1 MAYGVN
7 LPDLLDHADVKLAHN
22 VSIACYSSI
31 LSMLLNGA
39 PLHEILHALVL
50 KIEAQK
56 VGTRGSV
63 LLLSADGKRL
73 LLGAAPNL
81 PDSYNQAINGVEI
94 GPNVGSC
101 GTAAYYAQR
110 VIVEDIAQHPYWVNY
125 KELPLRAGLK
135 SCWSEP
141 IKDTHGKV
149 LGTFAM
155 YYDTTKSPTEQ
166 DLELISEAA
175 RLASLAI
182 ERSRAMEF
190 QHLAVKIFDR
200 LPLAL
205 VISNS
210 DDAVLYANPAFRHIV
225 IPQDTDIA
233 NFHPKIFLASS
244 QSNELVG
251 LFEHLAQDR
260 MWQGELVGLRGNG
273 EEFYLDL
280 IVTTFRESNGQQP
293 CFAWLFSDISERKKA
308 AQLIKYQAN
317 NDSLTGLA
325 NRNALFK
332 QIQALITSDSLTPG
346 FSFMLMDLDNFKQ
359 VNDTHG
365 HDKGDALLVQVV
377 KQISECVDDTMVF
390 ARLGGDEFALL
401 LPGVVNQKELVQIAD
416 TINKNVAKHY
426 VLADGKGVYSSVS
439 IGIARFPEDALDLEQ
454 LLNCA
459 DQAMYISKA
468 NGRNRYH
475 FFTEQ
480 MQLNA
485 ERVASLHNQLKQ
497 ALDQHTFELYYQ
509 PIVNATTGLIVRAEV
524 LLRWQHEG
532 TFIPPDEFIPI
543 AENSG
548 LIVDIGRD
556 VRLGAMQTILEMQE
570 RNWPIK
576 LSVNVSTF
584 EFWSHELQDA
594 FVESFAAI
602 TEQLEVTDFPYDRL
616 TLEITESLLMKQHT
630 YLIDVLNGLRVKG
643 IKISLDDFGTG
654 YSSLSYLANFPI
666 DQIKIDKSFIDRLD
680 EGKRHEALV
689 EAIVR
694 LSHAL
699 DLTVTAEG
707 VETES
712 QLKFVMANHIQ
723 EIQGYLFYKPMPKA
737 AFFALLA
744 KQAELHKGFDV

>member
-7 LPDLLDHADVKLAHN
+7 LPDLLDHTDVKLAHN
-22 VSIACYSSI
+22 VSIACYSSV

-56 VGTRGSV
+56 IGTRGSI
-63 LLLSADGKRL
+63 LLLSGDGKRL
-73 LLGAAPNL
+73 LLGAAPHL

-101 GTAAYYAQR
+101 GTAAYFAKR
-110 VIVEDIAQHPYWVNY
+110 VIVEDIATHPYWENY

-141 IKDTHGKV
+141 IKDTQGKV

-155 YYDTTKSPTEQ
+155 YYDTIKSPTEL

-190 QHLAVKIFDR
+190 QRLAVKIFDR

-210 DDAVLYANPAFRHIV
+210 DDSVLYSNPAFKHIV
-225 IPQDTDIA
+225 LPQDIDIA
-233 NFHPKIFLASS
+233 NFNPKMFLSAS

-251 LFEHLAQDR
+251 LFEHLAQDK

-280 IVTTFRESNGQQP
+280 IVTTFREPNGLQP

-332 QIQALITSDSLTPG
+332 QIQSLITSDSLTPG

-377 KQISECVDDTMVF
+377 RQICECLNDTMVF

-401 LPGVVNQKELVQIAD
+401 LPGIVNQKELAQLAE
-416 TINKNVAKHY
+416 TINKHVAKRY

-485 ERVASLHNQLKQ
+485 ERIASLHNQLKQ
-497 ALDQHTFELYYQ
+497 ALDQQTFELYYQ

-532 TFIPPDEFIPI
+532 QFIPPDEFIPI

-556 VRLGAMQTILEMQE
+556 VRLGAMQTILEMQAH
-570 RNWPIK
+570 NWPIN

-594 FVESFAAI
+594 FVDSFAAI

-630 YLIDVLNGLRVKG
+630 HLIDVLNGLRIKG

-712 QLKFVMANHIQ
+712 QLKFVMSNHIQ
-723 EIQGYLFYKPMPKA
+723 EIQGYLFYKPMPKV

-744 KQAELHKGFDV
+744 KQAELH

>member
-1 MAYGVN
+1 MTYGAK
-7 LPDLLDHADVKLAHN
+7 LPDLHHDVDDKLGHN

-56 VGTRGSV
+56 SGTLGSI
-63 LLLSADGKRL
+63 LLLSDDGKRL

-81 PDSYNQAINGVEI
+81 PDSYNQAIHGVEI
-94 GPNVGSC
+94 GPKVGSC
-101 GTAAYYAQR
+101 GTAAYLAKR
-110 VIVEDIAQHPYWVNY
+110 VIVDDIAHHPYWENY

-141 IKDTHGKV
+141 IKDSHGKV
-149 LGTFAM
+149 LGTFAL
-155 YYDTTKSPTEQ
+155 YYDVVKSPTDK

-182 ERSRAMEF
+182 ERSRAMAF
-190 QHLAVKIFDR
+190 QHLAVKVFDR

-210 DDAVLYANPAFRHIV
+210 DDAVLYANSAFRHVV
-225 IPQDTDIA
+225 IPQDPDIV
-233 NFHPKIFLASS
+233 NFNPKMFLASS
-244 QSNELVG
+244 QANELLA
-251 LFEHLAQDR
+251 LFEHIAQEK

-308 AQLIKYQAN
+308 AQLIDYQAN
-317 NDSLTGLA
+317 NDSLTGLV

-332 QIQALITSDSLTPG
+332 QIQALITSDNWTPG
-346 FSFMLMDLDNFKQ
+346 FSFMLMDLDNFKE

-365 HDKGDALLVQVV
+365 HDKGDALLIQVV
-377 KQISECVDDTMVF
+377 RQICECLNETMVF

-401 LPGVVNQKELVQIAD
+401 LPGVVNQKELAQLAD
-416 TINKNVAKHY
+416 KINKNVAKHY

-454 LLNCA
+454 FLNCA

-480 MQLNA
+480 MQFNA

-497 ALDQHTFELYYQ
+497 ALDRQTFELYYQ
-509 PIVNATTGLIVRAEV
+509 PIVNATTGLIVCAEV

-532 TFIPPDEFIPI
+532 AFIAPDEFIPI

-548 LIVDIGRD
+548 LIVDIGRY
-556 VRLGAMQTILEMQE
+556 VRLGAMQTIVEMQE
-570 RNWPIK
+570 RNWPIN

-594 FVESFAAI
+594 FVDSFATI
-602 TEQLEVTDFPYDRL
+602 TEQLGVTDFPYDR
-616 TLEITESLLMKQHT
+616 
-630 YLIDVLNGLRVKG
+630 
-643 IKISLDDFGTG
+643 
-654 YSSLSYLANFPI
+654 
-666 DQIKIDKSFIDRLD
+666 
-680 EGKRHEALV
+680 
-689 EAIVR
+689 
-694 LSHAL
+694 
-699 DLTVTAEG
+699 
-707 VETES
+707 
-712 QLKFVMANHIQ
+712 
-723 EIQGYLFYKPMPKA
+723 
-737 AFFALLA
+737 
-744 KQAELHKGFDV
+744 

>member
-1 MAYGVN
+1 MEYGTTLSEQPV
-7 LPDLLDHADVKLAHN
+7 HADVNLVHN
-22 VSIACYSSI
+22 ISVDCYSSI
-31 LSMLLNGA
+31 LSLLLNGA
-39 PLHEILHALVL
+39 PLHDILHALVL
-50 KIEAQK
+50 NIEAQK
-56 VGTRGSV
+56 VGIRGSV
-63 LLLSADGKRL
+63 LLLSDDGKRL

-81 PDSYNQAINGVEI
+81 PEQYNQAIHGIEI

-101 GTAAYYAQR
+101 GTAAFLGQR
-110 VIVEDIAQHPYWVNY
+110 VIVEDIAQHPYWEHY
-125 KELPLRAGLK
+125 SDLPLAAGLQ

-141 IKDTHGKV
+141 IKDNQGKV
-149 LGTFAM
+149 LGTFAI
-155 YYDTTKSPTEQ
+155 YYDRITSPTHE
-166 DLELISEAA
+166 DLTLIAA
-175 RLASLAI
+175 AASLASLAI

-190 QHLAVKIFDR
+190 QRLAVKIFDR

-205 VISNS
+205 VITTA
-210 DDAVLYANPAFRHIV
+210 DDAVLYANSAFQHIV
-225 IPQDTDIA
+225 LPQDIDIKEF
-233 NFHPKIFLASS
+233 NSKLFLSPSAPH
-244 QSNELVG
+244 ELIG
-251 LFEHLAQDR
+251 LFEHLAQGQ
-260 MWQGELVGLRGNG
+260 MWQGELLGQRGNG
-273 EEFYLDL
+273 EIFHLDL
-280 IVTTFRESNGQQP
+280 TVTVFRESHGIQP

-332 QIQALITSDSLTPG
+332 QVQSLITSDSLTPG

-359 VNDTHG
+359 VNDTYG
-365 HDKGDALLVQVV
+365 HDKGDVLLVQVV
-377 KQISECVDDTMVF
+377 AQICECVTDKMLF

-401 LPGVVNQKELVQIAD
+401 LPGIVTQKALAQLAD
-416 TINKNVAKHY
+416 AINKNVARRY

-439 IGIARFPEDALDLEQ
+439 IGIARFPEDALNLEQ

-485 ERVASLHNQLKQ
+485 ERVATLHHQLKQ
-497 ALDQHTFELYYQ
+497 ALDQDAFELYYQ

-532 TFIPPDEFIPI
+532 RFIAPDEFIPI

-548 LIVDIGRD
+548 LIVEIGKR
-556 VRLGAMQTILEMQE
+556 VRLGAMQTILQMQA
-570 RNWPIK
+570 RGWPIG
-576 LSVNVSTF
+576 LSINVSTF

-594 FVESFAAI
+594 FVDSFDDI
-602 TEQLEVTDFPYDRL
+602 TEQLAQTDFPYDKL

-630 YLIDVLNGLRVKG
+630 HLIDVLNGLRQSG

-680 EGKRHEALV
+680 EGKRHESLV
-689 EAIVR
+689 EAMVR

-712 QLKFVMANHIQ
+712 QLRFVMANHIQ
-723 EIQGYLFYKPMPKA
+723 EIQGYIFYKPMSKA
-737 AFFALLA
+737 AFFELLA
-744 KQAELHKGFDV
+744 KQAELY

>member
-7 LPDLLDHADVKLAHN
+7 LPDLLDHTDVKLAHN

-56 VGTRGSV
+56 IGTRGSI
-63 LLLSADGKRL
+63 LLLSGDGKRL
-73 LLGAAPNL
+73 LLGAAPHL

-101 GTAAYYAQR
+101 GTAAYFAKR
-110 VIVEDIAQHPYWVNY
+110 VIVEDIATHPYWENY

-141 IKDTHGKV
+141 IKDTQGKV

-155 YYDTTKSPTEQ
+155 YYDTIKSPTEL

-190 QHLAVKIFDR
+190 QRLAVKIFDR

-210 DDAVLYANPAFRHIV
+210 DDSVLYANPAFKHIV
-225 IPQDTDIA
+225 LPQDIDIA
-233 NFHPKIFLASS
+233 NFNPKMFLSAS

-251 LFEHLAQDR
+251 LFEHLAQDK

-280 IVTTFRESNGQQP
+280 IVSTFREPNGLQP

-332 QIQALITSDSLTPG
+332 QIQSLITSDSLTPG

-377 KQISECVDDTMVF
+377 RQICECLNDTMVF

-401 LPGVVNQKELVQIAD
+401 LPGIVNQKELAQLAE
-416 TINKNVAKHY
+416 TINKHVAKRY

-485 ERVASLHNQLKQ
+485 ERIASLHNQLKQ
-497 ALDQHTFELYYQ
+497 ALDQQTFELYYQ

-532 TFIPPDEFIPI
+532 QFIPPDEFIPI

-556 VRLGAMQTILEMQE
+556 VRLGAMQTILEMQAH
-570 RNWPIK
+570 NWPIN

-594 FVESFAAI
+594 FVDSFAAI

-630 YLIDVLNGLRVKG
+630 HLIDVLNGLRIKG

-712 QLKFVMANHIQ
+712 QLKFVMSNHIQ
-723 EIQGYLFYKPMPKA
+723 EIQGYLFYKPMPKV

-744 KQAELHKGFDV
+744 KQAELH

>member
-7 LPDLLDHADVKLAHN
+7 LPDLLDHTDVKLAHN
-22 VSIACYSSI
+22 VSIACYSSV

-56 VGTRGSV
+56 IGTRGSI
-63 LLLSADGKRL
+63 LLLSGDGKRL
-73 LLGAAPNL
+73 LLGAAPHL

-101 GTAAYYAQR
+101 GTAAYFAKR
-110 VIVEDIAQHPYWVNY
+110 VIVEDIATHPYWENY

-141 IKDTHGKV
+141 IKDTQGKV

-155 YYDTTKSPTEQ
+155 YYDTIKSPTEL

-190 QHLAVKIFDR
+190 QRLAVKIFDR

-210 DDAVLYANPAFRHIV
+210 DDSVLYANPAFKHIV
-225 IPQDTDIA
+225 LPQDIDIA
-233 NFHPKIFLASS
+233 NFNPKMFLSAS

-251 LFEHLAQDR
+251 LFEHLAQDK

-280 IVTTFRESNGQQP
+280 IVTTFREPNGLQP

-332 QIQALITSDSLTPG
+332 QIQSLITSDSLTPG

-377 KQISECVDDTMVF
+377 RQICECLNDTMVF

-401 LPGVVNQKELVQIAD
+401 LPGIVNQKELAQLAE
-416 TINKNVAKHY
+416 TINKHVAKRY

-485 ERVASLHNQLKQ
+485 ERIASLHNQLKQ
-497 ALDQHTFELYYQ
+497 ALDQQTFELYYQ

-532 TFIPPDEFIPI
+532 QFIPPDEFIPI

-556 VRLGAMQTILEMQE
+556 VRLGAMQTILEMQAH
-570 RNWPIK
+570 NWPIN

-594 FVESFAAI
+594 FVDSFAAI

-630 YLIDVLNGLRVKG
+630 HLIDVLNGLRIKG

-712 QLKFVMANHIQ
+712 QLKFVMSNHIQ
-723 EIQGYLFYKPMPKA
+723 EIQGYLFYKPMPKV

-744 KQAELHKGFDV
+744 KQAELH

>member
-7 LPDLLDHADVKLAHN
+7 LPDLLDDADVKLAHN

-56 VGTRGSV
+56 IGTRGSV
-63 LLLSADGKRL
+63 LLLSGDGKRL
-73 LLGAAPNL
+73 LLGAAPHL

-101 GTAAYYAQR
+101 GTAAYFAKR
-110 VIVEDIAQHPYWVNY
+110 VIVEDIATHPYWENY

-141 IKDTHGKV
+141 IKDTQGKV

-155 YYDTTKSPTEQ
+155 YYDTIKSPTEL
-166 DLELISEAA
+166 DLELITEAA

-182 ERSRAMEF
+182 ERSRSMEF
-190 QHLAVKIFDR
+190 QRLAVKIFDR

-210 DDAVLYANPAFRHIV
+210 DDSVLYANPAFKHIV
-225 IPQDTDIA
+225 LPQDIDIA
-233 NFHPKIFLASS
+233 NFNPKMFLSAS
-244 QSNELVG
+244 QPNELVG
-251 LFEHLAQDR
+251 LFEHLAQDK

-280 IVTTFRESNGQQP
+280 IVTTFREPNGLQP

-332 QIQALITSDSLTPG
+332 QIQSLITSDSLTPG

-377 KQISECVDDTMVF
+377 RQICECLNDTMVF

-401 LPGVVNQKELVQIAD
+401 LPGIVNQKELAQLAE
-416 TINKNVAKHY
+416 TINKHVAKRY

-485 ERVASLHNQLKQ
+485 ERIASLHNQLKQ
-497 ALDQHTFELYYQ
+497 ALDQQTFELYYQ

-532 TFIPPDEFIPI
+532 QFIPPDEFIPI

-556 VRLGAMQTILEMQE
+556 VRLGAMQTILEMQAH
-570 RNWPIK
+570 NWPIN

-594 FVESFAAI
+594 FVDSFAAI

-630 YLIDVLNGLRVKG
+630 HLIDVLNGLRIKG

-712 QLKFVMANHIQ
+712 QLKFVMSNHIQ
-723 EIQGYLFYKPMPKA
+723 EIQGYLFYKPMPKV

-744 KQAELHKGFDV
+744 KQAELH

>member
-1 MAYGVN
+1 MF
-7 LPDLLDHADVKLAHN
+7 
-22 VSIACYSSI
+22 
-31 LSMLLNGA
+31 
-39 PLHEILHALVL
+39 
-50 KIEAQK
+50 
-56 VGTRGSV
+56 
-63 LLLSADGKRL
+63 LSA
-73 LLGAAPNL
+73 
-81 PDSYNQAINGVEI
+81 
-94 GPNVGSC
+94 
-101 GTAAYYAQR
+101 
-110 VIVEDIAQHPYWVNY
+110 
-125 KELPLRAGLK
+125 
-135 SCWSEP
+135 
-141 IKDTHGKV
+141 
-149 LGTFAM
+149 
-155 YYDTTKSPTEQ
+155 
-166 DLELISEAA
+166 
-175 RLASLAI
+175 
-182 ERSRAMEF
+182 
-190 QHLAVKIFDR
+190 
-200 LPLAL
+200 
-205 VISNS
+205 
-210 DDAVLYANPAFRHIV
+210 
-225 IPQDTDIA
+225 
-233 NFHPKIFLASS
+233 S
-244 QSNELVG
+244 QPNELVG
-251 LFEHLAQDR
+251 LFEHLAQDK

-280 IVTTFRESNGQQP
+280 IVTTFREPNGLQP

-332 QIQALITSDSLTPG
+332 QIQSFITSDSLTPG

-377 KQISECVDDTMVF
+377 RQICECLNDTMVF

-401 LPGVVNQKELVQIAD
+401 LPGIVNQKELAQLAE
-416 TINKNVAKHY
+416 TINKHVAKRY

-485 ERVASLHNQLKQ
+485 ERIASLHNQLKQ
-497 ALDQHTFELYYQ
+497 ALDQQTFELYYQ

-532 TFIPPDEFIPI
+532 QFIPPDDFIPI

-556 VRLGAMQTILEMQE
+556 VRLGAMQTILEMQAH
-570 RNWPIK
+570 NWPIN

-594 FVESFAAI
+594 FVDSFAAI

-630 YLIDVLNGLRVKG
+630 HLIDVLNGLRIKG

-712 QLKFVMANHIQ
+712 QLKFVMSNHIQ

-744 KQAELHKGFDV
+744 KQAELH

>member
-56 VGTRGSV
+56 IGTRGSI
-63 LLLSADGKRL
+63 LLLSGDGKRL
-73 LLGAAPNL
+73 LLGAAPHL

-101 GTAAYYAQR
+101 GTAAYFAKR
-110 VIVEDIAQHPYWVNY
+110 VIVEDIATHPYWENY

-141 IKDTHGKV
+141 IKDTQGKV

-155 YYDTTKSPTEQ
+155 YYDTIKSPTEL

-190 QHLAVKIFDR
+190 QRLAVKIFDR

-210 DDAVLYANPAFRHIV
+210 DDSVLYANPAFKHIV
-225 IPQDTDIA
+225 LPQDIDIA
-233 NFHPKIFLASS
+233 NFNPKMFLSAS

-251 LFEHLAQDR
+251 LFEHLAQDK

-280 IVTTFRESNGQQP
+280 IVTTFREPNGLQP

-332 QIQALITSDSLTPG
+332 QIQSFITSDSLTPG

-377 KQISECVDDTMVF
+377 RQICECLNDTMVF

-401 LPGVVNQKELVQIAD
+401 LPGIVNQKELAQLAE
-416 TINKNVAKHY
+416 TINKHVAKRY

-485 ERVASLHNQLKQ
+485 ERIASLHNQLKQ
-497 ALDQHTFELYYQ
+497 ALDQQTFELYYQ

-532 TFIPPDEFIPI
+532 QFIPPDEFIPI

-556 VRLGAMQTILEMQE
+556 VRLGAMQTILEMQAH
-570 RNWPIK
+570 NWPIN

-594 FVESFAAI
+594 FVDSFAAI

-630 YLIDVLNGLRVKG
+630 HLIDVLNGLRIKG

-712 QLKFVMANHIQ
+712 QLKFVMSNHIQ
-723 EIQGYLFYKPMPKA
+723 EIQGYLFYKPMPKV

-744 KQAELHKGFDV
+744 KQAELH

>member
-22 VSIACYSSI
+22 VSIACYSSV

-56 VGTRGSV
+56 IGTRGSV
-63 LLLSADGKRL
+63 LLLSGDGKRL
-73 LLGAAPNL
+73 LLGAAPHL

-101 GTAAYYAQR
+101 GTAAYFAKR
-110 VIVEDIAQHPYWVNY
+110 VIVEEIATHPYWENY

-141 IKDTHGKV
+141 IKDTQGKV

-155 YYDTTKSPTEQ
+155 YYDTIKSPTEL

-190 QHLAVKIFDR
+190 QRLAVKIFDR

-210 DDAVLYANPAFRHIV
+210 DDSVLYANPAFKHIV
-225 IPQDTDIA
+225 LPQNIDIN
-233 NFHPKIFLASS
+233 NFNPKMFLSAS
-244 QSNELVG
+244 QPNELVG
-251 LFEHLAQDR
+251 LFEHLAQDK

-280 IVTTFRESNGQQP
+280 IVTTFREPNGLQP

-332 QIQALITSDSLTPG
+332 QIQSLITSDSLTPG

-377 KQISECVDDTMVF
+377 RQICECLNDTMVF

-401 LPGVVNQKELVQIAD
+401 LPGIVNQKELAQLAE
-416 TINKNVAKHY
+416 TINKHVAKRY

-485 ERVASLHNQLKQ
+485 ERIASLHNQLKQ
-497 ALDQHTFELYYQ
+497 ALDQQTFELYYQ

-524 LLRWQHEG
+524 LLRWQHDG
-532 TFIPPDEFIPI
+532 QFIPPDEFIPI

-556 VRLGAMQTILEMQE
+556 VRLGAMQTILEMQAH
-570 RNWPIK
+570 NWPIN

-594 FVESFAAI
+594 FVDSFAAI

-630 YLIDVLNGLRVKG
+630 HLIDVLNGLRIKG

-712 QLKFVMANHIQ
+712 QLKFVMSNHIQ

-737 AFFALLA
+737 AFFAQLA
-744 KQAELHKGFDV
+744 KQAELH

>member
-56 VGTRGSV
+56 IGTRGSI
-63 LLLSADGKRL
+63 LLLSGDGKRL
-73 LLGAAPNL
+73 LLGAAPHL

-101 GTAAYYAQR
+101 GTAAYLAKR
-110 VIVEDIAQHPYWVNY
+110 VIVEDIATHPYWENY
-125 KELPLRAGLK
+125 KELPLSAGLK

-141 IKDTHGKV
+141 IKDTQGKV

-155 YYDTTKSPTEQ
+155 YYDTIKSPTEL

-190 QHLAVKIFDR
+190 QRLAVKIFDR

-210 DDAVLYANPAFRHIV
+210 DDSVLYANPAFKHIV
-225 IPQDTDIA
+225 LPQNIDIN
-233 NFHPKIFLASS
+233 NFNPKMFLSAS
-244 QSNELVG
+244 QPNELVG
-251 LFEHLAQDR
+251 LFEHLAQDK

-280 IVTTFRESNGQQP
+280 IVTTFREPNGLQP

-332 QIQALITSDSLTPG
+332 QIQSLITSDSLTPG

-377 KQISECVDDTMVF
+377 RQICECLNDTMVF

-401 LPGVVNQKELVQIAD
+401 LPGIVNQKELAQLAE
-416 TINKNVAKHY
+416 TINKHVAKRY

-485 ERVASLHNQLKQ
+485 ERIASLHNQLKQ
-497 ALDQHTFELYYQ
+497 ALDQQTFELYYQ

-532 TFIPPDEFIPI
+532 QFIPPDEFIPI

-556 VRLGAMQTILEMQE
+556 VRLGAMQTILEMQAH
-570 RNWPIK
+570 NWPIN

-594 FVESFAAI
+594 FVDSFAAI

-630 YLIDVLNGLRVKG
+630 HLIDVLNGLRIKG

-712 QLKFVMANHIQ
+712 QLKFVMSNHIQ
-723 EIQGYLFYKPMPKA
+723 EIQGYLFYKPMPKV

-744 KQAELHKGFDV
+744 KQAELH

>member
-7 LPDLLDHADVKLAHN
+7 LPDLLDHTDVKLAHN
-22 VSIACYSSI
+22 VSIACYSSV

-56 VGTRGSV
+56 IGTRGSI
-63 LLLSADGKRL
+63 LLLSGDGKRL
-73 LLGAAPNL
+73 LLGAAPHL

-101 GTAAYYAQR
+101 GTAAYFAKR
-110 VIVEDIAQHPYWVNY
+110 VIVEDIATHPYWENY

-141 IKDTHGKV
+141 IKDTQGKV

-155 YYDTTKSPTEQ
+155 YYDTIKSPTEL

-190 QHLAVKIFDR
+190 QRLAVKIFDR

-210 DDAVLYANPAFRHIV
+210 DDSVLYANPAFKHIV
-225 IPQDTDIA
+225 LPQDIDIA
-233 NFHPKIFLASS
+233 NFNPKMFLSAS

-251 LFEHLAQDR
+251 LFEHLAQDK

-280 IVTTFRESNGQQP
+280 IVTTFREPNGLQP

-332 QIQALITSDSLTPG
+332 QIQSFITSDSLTPG

-377 KQISECVDDTMVF
+377 RQICECLNDTMLF

-401 LPGVVNQKELVQIAD
+401 LPGIVNQKELAQLAE
-416 TINKNVAKHY
+416 TINKHVAKRY

-485 ERVASLHNQLKQ
+485 ERIASLHNQLKQ
-497 ALDQHTFELYYQ
+497 ALDQQTFELYYQ

-532 TFIPPDEFIPI
+532 QFIPPDEFIPI

-556 VRLGAMQTILEMQE
+556 VRLGAMQTILEMQAH
-570 RNWPIK
+570 NWPIN

-594 FVESFAAI
+594 FVDSFAAI

-630 YLIDVLNGLRVKG
+630 HLIDVLNGLRIKG

-712 QLKFVMANHIQ
+712 QLKFVMSNHIQ

-744 KQAELHKGFDV
+744 KQVELH

>member
-1 MAYGVN
+1 
-7 LPDLLDHADVKLAHN
+7 
-22 VSIACYSSI
+22 
-31 LSMLLNGA
+31 
-39 PLHEILHALVL
+39 
-50 KIEAQK
+50 
-56 VGTRGSV
+56 
-63 LLLSADGKRL
+63 
-73 LLGAAPNL
+73 
-81 PDSYNQAINGVEI
+81 
-94 GPNVGSC
+94 
-101 GTAAYYAQR
+101 
-110 VIVEDIAQHPYWVNY
+110 
-125 KELPLRAGLK
+125 
-135 SCWSEP
+135 
-141 IKDTHGKV
+141 
-149 LGTFAM
+149 M
-155 YYDTTKSPTEQ
+155 YYDTIKSPTEL

-210 DDAVLYANPAFRHIV
+210 DDSVLYANPAFKHIV
-225 IPQDTDIA
+225 LPQDIDIA
-233 NFHPKIFLASS
+233 SFNPKMFLSAS
-244 QSNELVG
+244 QPNELVG
-251 LFEHLAQDR
+251 LFEHLAQDK

-280 IVTTFRESNGQQP
+280 IVSTFREPNGLQP

-332 QIQALITSDSLTPG
+332 QIQSLITSDSLTPG

-377 KQISECVDDTMVF
+377 RQICECLNDTMMF

-401 LPGVVNQKELVQIAD
+401 LPGIVNQKELAQLAEK
-416 TINKNVAKHY
+416 INKHVAKRY

-485 ERVASLHNQLKQ
+485 ERIASLHNQLKQ
-497 ALDQHTFELYYQ
+497 ALDQQTFELYYQ

-524 LLRWQHEG
+524 LLRWQLEG
-532 TFIPPDEFIPI
+532 QFIPPDEFIPI

-556 VRLGAMQTILEMQE
+556 VRLGAMQTILEMQAH
-570 RNWPIK
+570 NWPIN

-594 FVESFAAI
+594 FVESFATI

-699 DLTVTAEG
+699 ELTVTAEG

-712 QLKFVMANHIQ
+712 QLKFVMSNHIQ

-744 KQAELHKGFDV
+744 KQVELH

>member
-7 LPDLLDHADVKLAHN
+7 LPDLLDHTDVKLAHN
-22 VSIACYSSI
+22 VSIACYSSV

-56 VGTRGSV
+56 IGTRGSI
-63 LLLSADGKRL
+63 LLLSGDGKRL
-73 LLGAAPNL
+73 LLGAAPHL

-101 GTAAYYAQR
+101 GTAAYFAKR
-110 VIVEDIAQHPYWVNY
+110 VIVEDIATHPYWENY

-141 IKDTHGKV
+141 IKDTQGKV

-155 YYDTTKSPTEQ
+155 YYDTIKSPTEL

-190 QHLAVKIFDR
+190 QRLAVKIFDR

-210 DDAVLYANPAFRHIV
+210 DDSVLYANPAFKHIV
-225 IPQDTDIA
+225 LPQDIDIA
-233 NFHPKIFLASS
+233 NFNPKMFLSAS

-251 LFEHLAQDR
+251 LFEHLAQDK
-260 MWQGELVGLRGNG
+260 MWQGELIGLRGNG

-280 IVTTFRESNGQQP
+280 IVSTFREPNGLQP

-332 QIQALITSDSLTPG
+332 LIQSFITSDSLTPG

-377 KQISECVDDTMVF
+377 RQICECLNDTMVF

-401 LPGVVNQKELVQIAD
+401 LPGIVNQKELAQLAE
-416 TINKNVAKHY
+416 TINKHVAKRY

-485 ERVASLHNQLKQ
+485 ERIASLHNQLKQ
-497 ALDQHTFELYYQ
+497 ALDQQTFELYYQ

-532 TFIPPDEFIPI
+532 QFIPPDEFIPI

-556 VRLGAMQTILEMQE
+556 VRLGAMQTILEMQAH
-570 RNWPIK
+570 NWPIN

-594 FVESFAAI
+594 FVDSFAAI

-630 YLIDVLNGLRVKG
+630 HLIDVLNGLRIKG

-712 QLKFVMANHIQ
+712 QLKFVMSNHIQ
-723 EIQGYLFYKPMPKA
+723 EIQGYLFYKPMPKV

-744 KQAELHKGFDV
+744 KQAELH

>member
-7 LPDLLDHADVKLAHN
+7 LPDLLDHTDVKLAHN
-22 VSIACYSSI
+22 VSMACYSSV

-56 VGTRGSV
+56 IGTRGST
-63 LLLSADGKRL
+63 LLLSGDGKRL
-73 LLGAAPNL
+73 LLGAAPHL

-101 GTAAYYAQR
+101 GTAAYFAKR
-110 VIVEDIAQHPYWVNY
+110 VIVEDIATHPYWENY

-141 IKDTHGKV
+141 IKDTQGKV

-155 YYDTTKSPTEQ
+155 YYDTIKSPTEL

-190 QHLAVKIFDR
+190 QRLAVKIFDR

-210 DDAVLYANPAFRHIV
+210 DDSVLYANPAFKHIV
-225 IPQDTDIA
+225 LPQNIDIN
-233 NFHPKIFLASS
+233 NFNPKMFLSAS
-244 QSNELVG
+244 QPNELVG
-251 LFEHLAQDR
+251 LFEHLAQDK

-280 IVTTFRESNGQQP
+280 IVSTFREPNGLQP

-332 QIQALITSDSLTPG
+332 LIQSFITSDSLTPG

-377 KQISECVDDTMVF
+377 RQICECLNDTMVF

-401 LPGVVNQKELVQIAD
+401 LPGIVNQKELSQLAE
-416 TINKNVAKHY
+416 TINKHVAKRY

-485 ERVASLHNQLKQ
+485 ERIASLHNQLKQ
-497 ALDQHTFELYYQ
+497 ALDQQTFELYYQ

-532 TFIPPDEFIPI
+532 QFIPPDEFIPI

-556 VRLGAMQTILEMQE
+556 VRLGAMQTILEMQAH
-570 RNWPIK
+570 NWPIN

-594 FVESFAAI
+594 FVDSFAAI

-630 YLIDVLNGLRVKG
+630 HLIDVLNGLRIKG

-712 QLKFVMANHIQ
+712 QLKFVMSNHIQ
-723 EIQGYLFYKPMPKA
+723 EIQGYLFYKPMPKV

-744 KQAELHKGFDV
+744 KQAELH

>member
-22 VSIACYSSI
+22 VSIACYSSV

-56 VGTRGSV
+56 IGTRGSI
-63 LLLSADGKRL
+63 LLLSGDGKRL
-73 LLGAAPNL
+73 LLGAAPHL

-101 GTAAYYAQR
+101 GTAAYFAKR
-110 VIVEDIAQHPYWVNY
+110 VIVEDIATHPYWENY

-141 IKDTHGKV
+141 IKDTQGKV

-155 YYDTTKSPTEQ
+155 YYDTIKSPTEL

-190 QHLAVKIFDR
+190 QRLAVKIFDR

-210 DDAVLYANPAFRHIV
+210 DDSVLYANPAFKHIV
-225 IPQDTDIA
+225 LPQNIDIN
-233 NFHPKIFLASS
+233 NFNPKMFLSAS
-244 QSNELVG
+244 QPNELVG
-251 LFEHLAQDR
+251 LFEHLAQDK

-280 IVTTFRESNGQQP
+280 IVTTFREPNGLQP

-332 QIQALITSDSLTPG
+332 QIQSFITSDSLTPG

-377 KQISECVDDTMVF
+377 RQICECLNDTMVF

-401 LPGVVNQKELVQIAD
+401 LPGIVNQKELAQLAE
-416 TINKNVAKHY
+416 TINKHVAKRY

-485 ERVASLHNQLKQ
+485 ERIASLHNQFKQ
-497 ALDQHTFELYYQ
+497 ALDQQTFELYYQ

-532 TFIPPDEFIPI
+532 QFIPPDEFIPI

-556 VRLGAMQTILEMQE
+556 VRLGAMQTILEMQAH
-570 RNWPIK
+570 NWPIN

-594 FVESFAAI
+594 FVDSFAAI

-630 YLIDVLNGLRVKG
+630 HLIDVLNGLRIKG

-712 QLKFVMANHIQ
+712 QLKFVMSNHIQ
-723 EIQGYLFYKPMPKA
+723 EIQGYLFYKPMPKV

-744 KQAELHKGFDV
+744 KQAELH

>member
-56 VGTRGSV
+56 IGTRGSI
-63 LLLSADGKRL
+63 LLLSGDGKRL
-73 LLGAAPNL
+73 LLGAAPHL
-81 PDSYNQAINGVEI
+81 PDSYNQTINGVEI

-101 GTAAYYAQR
+101 GTAAYFAKR
-110 VIVEDIAQHPYWVNY
+110 VIVEDIATHPYWENY

-141 IKDTHGKV
+141 IKDTQGKV

-155 YYDTTKSPTEQ
+155 YYDTIKSPTEL

-190 QHLAVKIFDR
+190 QRLAVKIFDR

-210 DDAVLYANPAFRHIV
+210 DDSVLYANPAFKHIV
-225 IPQDTDIA
+225 LPQDIDIA
-233 NFHPKIFLASS
+233 NFNPKMFLSAS

-251 LFEHLAQDR
+251 LFEHLAQDK

-280 IVTTFRESNGQQP
+280 IVTTFREPNGLQP

-332 QIQALITSDSLTPG
+332 QIQSLITSDSLTPG

-377 KQISECVDDTMVF
+377 RQICECLNDTMVF

-401 LPGVVNQKELVQIAD
+401 LPGIVNQKELAQLAE
-416 TINKNVAKHY
+416 TINKHVAKRY

-485 ERVASLHNQLKQ
+485 ERIASLHNQLKQ
-497 ALDQHTFELYYQ
+497 ALDQQTFELYYQ

-532 TFIPPDEFIPI
+532 QFIPPDEFIPI

-556 VRLGAMQTILEMQE
+556 VRLGAMQTILEMQAH
-570 RNWPIK
+570 NWPIN

-594 FVESFAAI
+594 FVDSFAAI

-630 YLIDVLNGLRVKG
+630 HLIDVLNGLRIKG

-712 QLKFVMANHIQ
+712 QLKFVMSNHIQ
-723 EIQGYLFYKPMPKA
+723 EIQGYLFYKPMPKV

-744 KQAELHKGFDV
+744 KQAELH

>member
-56 VGTRGSV
+56 IGTRGSI
-63 LLLSADGKRL
+63 LLLSGDGKRL
-73 LLGAAPNL
+73 LLGAAPHL

-101 GTAAYYAQR
+101 GTAAYFAKR
-110 VIVEDIAQHPYWVNY
+110 VIVEDIATHPYWENY

-141 IKDTHGKV
+141 IKDTQGKV

-155 YYDTTKSPTEQ
+155 YYDTIKSPTEL

-190 QHLAVKIFDR
+190 QRLAVKIFDR

-210 DDAVLYANPAFRHIV
+210 DDSVLYANPAFKHIV
-225 IPQDTDIA
+225 LPQDIDIA
-233 NFHPKIFLASS
+233 NFNPKMFLSAS

-251 LFEHLAQDR
+251 LFEHLAQDK

-280 IVTTFRESNGQQP
+280 IVSTFREPNGLQP

-332 QIQALITSDSLTPG
+332 LIQSFITSDSLTPG

-377 KQISECVDDTMVF
+377 RQICECLNDTMVF

-401 LPGVVNQKELVQIAD
+401 LPGIVNQKELAQLAE
-416 TINKNVAKHY
+416 TINKHVAKRY

-485 ERVASLHNQLKQ
+485 ERIASLHNQLKQ
-497 ALDQHTFELYYQ
+497 ALDQLTFELYYQ

-532 TFIPPDEFIPI
+532 QFIPPDEFIPI

-556 VRLGAMQTILEMQE
+556 VRLGAMQTILEMQDH
-570 RNWPIK
+570 NWPIN

-594 FVESFAAI
+594 FVDSFAAI

-630 YLIDVLNGLRVKG
+630 HLIDVLNGLRIKG

-712 QLKFVMANHIQ
+712 QLKFVMSNHIQ

-744 KQAELHKGFDV
+744 KQAELH

>member
-56 VGTRGSV
+56 IGTRGSI
-63 LLLSADGKRL
+63 LLLSGDGKRL
-73 LLGAAPNL
+73 LLGAAPHL

-101 GTAAYYAQR
+101 GTAAYFAKR
-110 VIVEDIAQHPYWVNY
+110 VIVEDIATHPYWENY

-141 IKDTHGKV
+141 IKDTQGKV

-155 YYDTTKSPTEQ
+155 YYDTIKSPTEL

-190 QHLAVKIFDR
+190 QRLAVKIFDR

-210 DDAVLYANPAFRHIV
+210 DDSVLYANPAFKHIV
-225 IPQDTDIA
+225 LPQDIDIE
-233 NFHPKIFLASS
+233 NFNPKMFLSAS

-251 LFEHLAQDR
+251 LFEHLAQDK

-280 IVTTFRESNGQQP
+280 IVTTFREPNGLQP

-332 QIQALITSDSLTPG
+332 QIQSLITSDRLTPG

-377 KQISECVDDTMVF
+377 RQICECLNDTMVF

-401 LPGVVNQKELVQIAD
+401 LPGIVNQKELAQLAE
-416 TINKNVAKHY
+416 TINKHVAKRY

-485 ERVASLHNQLKQ
+485 ERIASLHNQLKQ
-497 ALDQHTFELYYQ
+497 ALDQQTFELYYQ

-532 TFIPPDEFIPI
+532 QFIPPDEFIPI

-556 VRLGAMQTILEMQE
+556 VRLGAMQTILEMQAH
-570 RNWPIK
+570 NWPIN

-594 FVESFAAI
+594 FVDSFAAI

-630 YLIDVLNGLRVKG
+630 HLIDVLNGLRIKG

-712 QLKFVMANHIQ
+712 QLKFVMSNHIQ
-723 EIQGYLFYKPMPKA
+723 EIQGYLFYKPMPKV

-744 KQAELHKGFDV
+744 KQAELH

>member
-7 LPDLLDHADVKLAHN
+7 LPDLLDHTDVKLAHN
-22 VSIACYSSI
+22 VSIACYSSV

-56 VGTRGSV
+56 IGTRGSI
-63 LLLSADGKRL
+63 LLLSGDGKRL
-73 LLGAAPNL
+73 LLGAAPHL

-101 GTAAYYAQR
+101 GTAAYFAKR
-110 VIVEDIAQHPYWVNY
+110 VIVEDIATHPYWENY

-141 IKDTHGKV
+141 IKDTQGKV

-155 YYDTTKSPTEQ
+155 YYDTIKSPTEL

-190 QHLAVKIFDR
+190 QRLAVKIFNR

-210 DDAVLYANPAFRHIV
+210 DDSVLYANPAFKHIV
-225 IPQDTDIA
+225 LPQDIDIA
-233 NFHPKIFLASS
+233 NFNPKMFLSAS

-251 LFEHLAQDR
+251 LFEHLAQDK

-280 IVTTFRESNGQQP
+280 IVTTFREPNGLQP

-332 QIQALITSDSLTPG
+332 QIQSLITSDSLTPG

-377 KQISECVDDTMVF
+377 RQICECLNDTMVF

-401 LPGVVNQKELVQIAD
+401 LPGIVNQKELAQLAE
-416 TINKNVAKHY
+416 TINKHVAKRY

-485 ERVASLHNQLKQ
+485 ERIASLHNQLKQ
-497 ALDQHTFELYYQ
+497 ALDQQTFELYYQ

-532 TFIPPDEFIPI
+532 QFIPPDEFIPI

-556 VRLGAMQTILEMQE
+556 VRLGAMQTILEMQAH
-570 RNWPIK
+570 NWPIN

-594 FVESFAAI
+594 FVDSFAAI

-630 YLIDVLNGLRVKG
+630 HLIDVLNGLRIKG

-712 QLKFVMANHIQ
+712 QLKFVMSNHIQ
-723 EIQGYLFYKPMPKA
+723 EIQGYLFYKPMPKV

-744 KQAELHKGFDV
+744 KQAELH

>member
-22 VSIACYSSI
+22 VSIACYSSV

-56 VGTRGSV
+56 IGTRGSI
-63 LLLSADGKRL
+63 LLLSGDGKRL
-73 LLGAAPNL
+73 LLGAAPHL

-101 GTAAYYAQR
+101 GTAAYFAKR
-110 VIVEDIAQHPYWVNY
+110 VIVEDIATHPYWENY

-141 IKDTHGKV
+141 IKDTQGKV

-155 YYDTTKSPTEQ
+155 YYDTIKSPTEL

-190 QHLAVKIFDR
+190 QRLAVKIFDR

-210 DDAVLYANPAFRHIV
+210 DDSVLYANPAFKHIV
-225 IPQDTDIA
+225 LPQDIDIA
-233 NFHPKIFLASS
+233 NFNPKMFLSAS
-244 QSNELVG
+244 QPNELVG
-251 LFEHLAQDR
+251 LFEHLAQDK

-280 IVTTFRESNGQQP
+280 IVTTFREPNGLQP

-332 QIQALITSDSLTPG
+332 QIQSLITSDSLTPG

-377 KQISECVDDTMVF
+377 RQICECLNDTMVF

-401 LPGVVNQKELVQIAD
+401 LPGIVNQKELAQLAE
-416 TINKNVAKHY
+416 TINKHVAKRY

-485 ERVASLHNQLKQ
+485 ERIASLHNQLKQ
-497 ALDQHTFELYYQ
+497 ALDQQTFELYYQ

-532 TFIPPDEFIPI
+532 QFIPPDEFIPI

-556 VRLGAMQTILEMQE
+556 VRLGAMQTILEMQAH
-570 RNWPIK
+570 NWPIN

-594 FVESFAAI
+594 FVDSFAAI

-630 YLIDVLNGLRVKG
+630 HLIDVLNGLRIKG

-712 QLKFVMANHIQ
+712 QLKFVMSNHIQ
-723 EIQGYLFYKPMPKA
+723 EIQGYLFYKPMPKV

-744 KQAELHKGFDV
+744 KQAELH

>member
-56 VGTRGSV
+56 IGTRGSI
-63 LLLSADGKRL
+63 LLLSGDGKRL
-73 LLGAAPNL
+73 LLGAAPHL

-101 GTAAYYAQR
+101 GTAAYLAKR
-110 VIVEDIAQHPYWVNY
+110 VIVEDIATHPYWENY

-141 IKDTHGKV
+141 IKDTQGKV

-155 YYDTTKSPTEQ
+155 YYDTIKSPTEL

-190 QHLAVKIFDR
+190 QRLAVKIFDR

-210 DDAVLYANPAFRHIV
+210 DDSVLYANPAFKHIV
-225 IPQDTDIA
+225 LPQNIDIN
-233 NFHPKIFLASS
+233 NFNPKMFLSAS
-244 QSNELVG
+244 QPNELVG
-251 LFEHLAQDR
+251 LFEHLAQDK

-280 IVTTFRESNGQQP
+280 IVSTFREPNGLQP

-332 QIQALITSDSLTPG
+332 QIQSLITSDSLTPG

-377 KQISECVDDTMVF
+377 RQICECLNDTMVF

-401 LPGVVNQKELVQIAD
+401 LPGIVNQKELAQLAE
-416 TINKNVAKHY
+416 TINKHVAKRY

-485 ERVASLHNQLKQ
+485 ERIASLHNQLKQ
-497 ALDQHTFELYYQ
+497 ALDQQTFELYYQ

-532 TFIPPDEFIPI
+532 QFIPPDEFIPI

-556 VRLGAMQTILEMQE
+556 VRLGAMQTILEMQAH
-570 RNWPIK
+570 NWPIN

-594 FVESFAAI
+594 FVDSFAAI

-630 YLIDVLNGLRVKG
+630 HLIDVLNGLRIKG

-712 QLKFVMANHIQ
+712 QLKFVMSNHIQ
-723 EIQGYLFYKPMPKA
+723 EIQGYLFYKPMPKV

-744 KQAELHKGFDV
+744 KQAELH